1 MYMIQKLCMPALMYL
16 IFMVMHIS
24 IDIYYALYNMV
35 LIKIGIATIG
45 TLLLNVLCENNM
57 SVVSWLIVFIPFVM
71 MTIIAVYILMMLGL
85 NPATGKSNVKVSND
99 PPNSPPSIYANPVA
113 VNTPYYGIL
122 ANSIRSVQSNYS

>member
-1 MYMIQKLCMPALMYL
+1 MIEKICMPALMYL

-24 IDIYYALYNMV
+24 FDVYYGFYNMV

-57 SVVSWLIVFIPFVM
+57 SIISWLIVSVPFVM
-71 MTIIAVYILMMLGL
+71 MTVVAVYILFMLGL
-85 NPATGKSNVKVSND
+85 NPATGKSKVTTND

-113 VNTPYYGIL
+113 VNTSYYGTL
-122 ANSIRSVQSNYS
+122 ANSVRAVQSNYS